1 MSAVQEY
8 VDAVTTLREVQ
19 QRVDESESR
28 MRASDARA
36 QDTEPL
42 VQQLRDAVERSR
54 RILGPRSAFGREL
67 RGAVLAPSRPG
78 SGAVSPHRS
87 IETLEGGHMANAFFS
102 SWNAMRRGS
111 AQASALSSLSI
122 A

>member
-1 MSAVQEY
+1 MSAVQVY

-42 VQQLRDAVERSR
+42 VQQLRDAVDRSR
-54 RILGPRSAFGREL
+54 RILGRHKIG
-67 RGAVLAPSRPG
+67 V
-78 SGAVSPHRS
+78 
-87 IETLEGGHMANAFFS
+87 
-102 SWNAMRRGS
+102 
-111 AQASALSSLSI
+111 
-122 A
+122 